1 MPVSRHR
8 KQRGMQTQVAVAGY
22 LAENGWPF
30 ATDAGPGRPGS
41 DILGVP
47 GLAIEVKAR
56 RGLDLPAWLRQAA
69 KAAGANGLPICIHRP
84 DGMGP
89 ATVADWPATM
99 RLVDLVTLLRL
110 AGYGDPE
117 VPLPQ
122 EGDPSPE
129 GGSDG
134 SGMSVLPR

>member
-8 KQRGMQTQVAVAGY
+8 KQRGMQTQVTVAGY

-56 RGLDLPAWLRQAA
+56 RELDLLAWLRQAA
-69 KAAGANGLPICIHRP
+69 KGAGANGLPIVIHRP

-89 ATVADWPATM
+89 ATVADWPASL
-99 RLVDLVTLLRL
+99 RLADLVKLLRL
-110 AGYGDPE
+110 AGYGDPL
-117 VPLPQ
+117 VPSM
-122 EGDPSPE
+122 EEDPSKERNP
-129 GGSDG
+129 DDN
-134 SGMSVLPR
+134 SGMSIMSG

>member
-8 KQRGMQTQVAVAGY
+8 KQRGMQTQVTVAGY

-56 RGLDLPAWLRQAA
+56 RELDLLAWLRQAA
-69 KAAGANGLPICIHRP
+69 KGAGAGGLPICVHRP

-89 ATVADWPATM
+89 ATVADWPATL
-99 RLVDLVTLLRL
+99 RLADLVKLLRL
-110 AGYGDPE
+110 AGYGDPLVRYMDE
-117 VPLPQ
+117 EPYQ
-122 EGDPSPE
+122 ERNPDGD
-129 GGSDG
+129 
-134 SGMSVLPR
+134 SGMSAVSG